1 MRRREGRS
9 IQAERECGRWRAS
22 ARAPCDAMMIM
33 SGLVVAAVLGWVAS
47 VADAALHRAAEATP
61 GLEAGLSEGHEGVR
75 WARPAARRCI
85 QTWPDG
91 LRGVGRAACVV
102 GGSSKVPLEGLL
114 LRMPCSRWFGSGPE
128 LDGHRGRGFAMREG
142 LGRAQPA
149 RLPDSALRS
158 TSRQAH
164 EVLAPWRG
172 SGRLK
177 ALCSE
182 FGTISSELGA

>member
-1 MRRREGRS
+1 
-9 IQAERECGRWRAS
+9 
-22 ARAPCDAMMIM
+22 MMIM

-47 VADAALHRAAEATP
+47 VADAALHRAAEAT
-61 GLEAGLSEGHEGVR
+61 LQAWKQVWVKVTRVSDGHGQLPDD
-75 WARPAARRCI
+75 AYNS
-85 QTWPDG
+85 WPDG
-91 LRGVGRAACVV
+91 SRGVGRAACVV

-149 RLPDSALRS
+149 RLPDSALPEAR
-158 TSRQAH
+158 A
-164 EVLAPWRG
+164 
-172 SGRLK
+172 GRLTLGSRGARSAGRK

-182 FGTISSELGA
+182 FGTFSSELGA